1 MDKNQIISLWL
12 IIASLAILLFFS
24 PWKFVYNGT
33 GDHDMDFAGPYQL
46 LFTPPSPPSSKEL
59 IFDDGSPFGWKEWEE
74 RHEPVSDDT
83 ITVFY
88 TDPNEQRYFHDFDK
102 NHWGSEVDFG
112 RLILPVA
119 MVIFIALVTYK
130 ARPAQKEDS

>member
-1 MDKNQIISLWL
+1 
-12 IIASLAILLFFS
+12 
-24 PWKFVYNGT
+24 
-33 GDHDMDFAGPYQL
+33 MDFAGPYQL
-46 LFTPPSPPSSKEL
+46 LFTPPSLPSSKEL

-74 RHEPVSDDT
+74 RRGPVSDDV

-102 NHWGSEVDFG
+102 NHWDPEVDFA

-119 MVIFIALVTYK
+119 IVIFIFLVTFK
-130 ARPAQKEDS
+130 TRPAQK